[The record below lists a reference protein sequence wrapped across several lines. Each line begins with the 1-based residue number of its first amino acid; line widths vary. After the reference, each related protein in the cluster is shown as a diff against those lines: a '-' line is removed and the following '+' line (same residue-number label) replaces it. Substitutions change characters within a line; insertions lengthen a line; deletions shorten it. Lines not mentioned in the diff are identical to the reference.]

1 MSRFSVKN
9 ETNEM
14 AHNASDEVLE
24 GEIEPSDLI
33 DIEENKPKNVDRED
47 FKQSEKVSEKGSE
60 KTSTKEKSPHRG
72 EPMVIE
78 RKPVSTLTEEE
89 KTYLYNLYKDG
100 GEHENFKVYF
110 YKNGNHK
117 IVRKKAP
124 PKYNTAKRM
133 LEQQKALDKE
143 RGAQNPTPR
152 EQMFPRLEAQN
163 PIMTNEQMLFS
174 HIIDLEAKYATLYE
188 KHKKLKK
195 NYKTMYYDVYEDD
208 QSNEIINE
216 QNESIMEQSNEII
229 NEQSNEIIKEER
241 QGPEGSSLSHHGGEP
256 AMPENKYLNRVMRQ
270 ARGYRK
276 RMINNF

>member
-24 GEIEPSDLI
+24 GVHPSDLI
-33 DIEENKPKNVDRED
+33 DVEENKPKNIEQSENV
-47 FKQSEKVSEKGSE
+47 SEKVSENVSE
-60 KTSTKEKSPHRG
+60 KVSTKEKSPHRG
-72 EPMVIE
+72 EPRFIE

-143 RGAQNPTPR
+143 RGA
-152 EQMFPRLEAQN
+152 
-163 PIMTNEQMLFS
+163 
-174 HIIDLEAKYATLYE
+174 
-188 KHKKLKK
+188 
-195 NYKTMYYDVYEDD
+195 
-208 QSNEIINE
+208 
-216 QNESIMEQSNEII
+216 
-229 NEQSNEIIKEER
+229 
-241 QGPEGSSLSHHGGEP
+241 
-256 AMPENKYLNRVMRQ
+256 
-270 ARGYRK
+270 
-276 RMINNF
+276 

>member
-89 KTYLYNLYKDG
+89 KTYLYNLYKGG

-143 RGAQNPTPR
+143 RG
-152 EQMFPRLEAQN
+152 AQN

-216 QNESIMEQSNEII
+216 QNESIMEQSNEITKEQ
-229 NEQSNEIIKEER
+229 NESIKEDAQPPVSENLM
-241 QGPEGSSLSHHGGEP
+241 EGP

>member
-1 MSRFSVKN
+1 
-9 ETNEM
+9 
-14 AHNASDEVLE
+14 
-24 GEIEPSDLI
+24 
-33 DIEENKPKNVDRED
+33 
-47 FKQSEKVSEKGSE
+47 
-60 KTSTKEKSPHRG
+60 
-72 EPMVIE
+72 
-78 RKPVSTLTEEE
+78 
-89 KTYLYNLYKDG
+89 
-100 GEHENFKVYF
+100 
-110 YKNGNHK
+110 
-117 IVRKKAP
+117 
-124 PKYNTAKRM
+124 M

-216 QNESIMEQSNEII
+216 QNEPI
-229 NEQSNEIIKEER
+229 NEQSNEITKEEV
-241 QGPEGSSLSHHGGEP
+241 QPPASENMMEEP

>member
-1 MSRFSVKN
+1 MEFLFLIKYNLRMSRFSVKN

-14 AHNASDEVLE
+14 NEIE

-33 DIEENKPKNVDRED
+33 DIEENKPKNVDHED
-47 FKQSEKVSEKGSE
+47 LNKSEKGSE
-60 KTSTKEKSPHRG
+60 KVSTKKKT

-143 RGAQNPTPR
+143 RGAQNPTP
-152 EQMFPRLEAQN
+152 QN

-216 QNESIMEQSNEII
+216 QNEPV
-229 NEQSNEIIKEER
+229 NEQSNEITKEEV
-241 QGPEGSSLSHHGGEP
+241 QPPASENMMEEP

>member
-9 ETNEM
+9 ETNEF
-14 AHNASDEVLE
+14 E

-33 DIEENKPKNVDRED
+33 DIEENKPKNVDHED
-47 FKQSEKVSEKGSE
+47 LNKSEKGSE
-60 KTSTKEKSPHRG
+60 KVSTKKKT

>member
-9 ETNEM
+9 ETNEI
-14 AHNASDEVLE
+14 EE
-24 GEIEPSDLI
+24 EIEPSDLI

-143 RGAQNPTPR
+143 RGAQNPTP
-152 EQMFPRLEAQN
+152 QN

-216 QNESIMEQSNEII
+216 QNEPI
-229 NEQSNEIIKEER
+229 NEQSNEITKEEV
-241 QGPEGSSLSHHGGEP
+241 QPPASENMMEEP

>member
-9 ETNEM
+9 ETNEF
-14 AHNASDEVLE
+14 E
-24 GEIEPSDLI
+24 GEIDPSDLI
-33 DIEENKPKNVDRED
+33 DIEENKPKNVDHED
-47 FKQSEKVSEKGSE
+47 LNKSEKGSE
-60 KTSTKEKSPHRG
+60 KVSTKKKT

-143 RGAQNPTPR
+143 PTP
-152 EQMFPRLEAQN
+152 QN

-216 QNESIMEQSNEII
+216 QNESIMEQSNEITKEQ
-229 NEQSNEIIKEER
+229 NESIKEDAQPPVSENMM
-241 QGPEGSSLSHHGGEP
+241 EEP